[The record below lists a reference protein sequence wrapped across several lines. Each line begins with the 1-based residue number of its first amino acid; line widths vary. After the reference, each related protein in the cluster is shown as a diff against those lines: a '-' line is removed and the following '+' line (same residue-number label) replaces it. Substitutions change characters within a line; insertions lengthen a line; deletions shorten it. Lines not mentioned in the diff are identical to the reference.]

1 MWVVTSVGDS
11 DFAVSW
17 LRQVLADEEE
27 GQSRAN
33 NVTVAL
39 VAKTGVIICPIWTQT
54 LFTFFTE
61 GRFPNTVD
69 GMFSLPPT

>member
-1 MWVVTSVGDS
+1 M
-11 DFAVSW
+11 
-17 LRQVLADEEE
+17 ADEEE
-27 GQSRAN
+27 GQRRAN

-39 VAKTGVIICPIWTQT
+39 VAKTGVIIWPIWTQT